1 MRSLLPALAAALLL
15 AAPAAAA
22 EPTPFRS
29 TAAKAAVPVAPKA
42 GTFQPKKSQPSATA
56 KAHKLPSGNVTI
68 TK

>member
-42 GTFQPKKSQPSATA
+42 GTFQPKKSQPPATA
-56 KAHKLPSGNVTI
+56 TAHKLPSGAI
-68 TK
+68 TTTK